1 MANLRFVRGDVDGF
15 FGLFI
20 DNLLQLMLIIL
31 LGPLCGMPA
40 AFTVGV
46 VLPGA
51 AVSLLVGNLFYAWQA
66 RRLARETGR
75 ADVTALPYG
84 INTVSL
90 IAFVFLVMGPVY
102 SANKGAMGEAGA
114 GRLAWQVGLYAT
126 MVCAVME
133 IAGAFVADWV
143 RRNTPRAALLSALAG
158 IAITFIAMGFIF
170 RLFANPLL
178 AIVPLF
184 IILVAYAGRV
194 KLPFGLPAGLVA
206 IVVGTGI
213 AWVAKWCGHPLFE
226 APPISATPGIYLPRP
241 AVGDAFALI
250 FSPVGL
256 KYMAVIFPMGLFNII
271 GSLQNLDSAEA
282 AGDRFPTKPSLLVN
296 GLGSLAAACFGS
308 PFPTTIYIG
317 HPGWK
322 AMGARSAYSTMNGVA
337 ITLLCLS
344 GGIGAVLHV
353 VPIDV
358 TLGILLWIGIII
370 TAQAFQEV
378 PKSHALAVAVGLI
391 PALAAWALY
400 LMETTAR
407 AAGGNLYDGKTLA
420 NLLMNDV
427 YANGIV
433 ALSQGYILTSIV
445 LAAAVVHMVERAFL
459 KAGVWMLIAAG
470 LSFVGLIHGFVM
482 TGEGPGPKFGPPG
495 AWEFGVTYA
504 IVAVGMFL
512 LHGVRGRIGI
522 SAGH

>member
-1 MANLRFVRGDVDGF
+1 MNTPPIVRGDIDGF
-15 FGLFI
+15 FGLFV

-31 LGPLCGMPA
+31 LGPLCGLSA
-40 AFTVGV
+40 EFTTGTI
-46 VLPGA
+46 LPGA

-66 RRLARETGR
+66 RQLAKQTGR
-75 ADVTALPYG
+75 ADITALPYG

-90 IAFVFLVMGPVY
+90 IAFVFLIMAPVY
-102 SANKGAMGEAGA
+102 RENVAALGEKAAGH
-114 GRLAWQVGLYAT
+114 LAWQVGLYAT
-126 MVCAVME
+126 LFCAVME
-133 IAGAFVADWV
+133 IIGAFLADFV

-184 IILVAYAGRV
+184 IILISYAGRM

-206 IVVGTGI
+206 VIVGTLI
-213 AWVAKWCGHPLFE
+213 AWMAHLFGHDLF
-226 APPISATPGIYLPRP
+226 APPPICATVGLHLPKP
-241 AVGDAFALI
+241 AITDAFALI
-250 FSPVGL
+250 LSPLGL
-256 KYMAVIFPMGLFNII
+256 KYMAIIFPMGLFNII
-271 GSLQNLDSAEA
+271 GSLQNLESAEA

-322 AMGARSAYSTMNGVA
+322 AMGARSAYSTLNGLA
-337 ITLLCLS
+337 ITALCLS
-344 GGIGAVLHV
+344 GGIGMVLHII
-353 VPIDV
+353 PIDV

-400 LMETTAR
+400 LMESTAR
-407 AAGGNLYDGKTLA
+407 ASGGNLYAPATLSA
-420 NLLMNDV
+420 LTADDL
-427 YANGIV
+427 YIHGILT
-433 ALSQGYILTSIV
+433 LSQGYILTSIL
-445 LAAAVVHMVERAFL
+445 LAASVVHIIERHFQR
-459 KAGVWMLIAAG
+459 AAG
-470 LSFVGLIHGFVM
+470 WLLLAALFSFVGLIHSY
-482 TGEGPGPKFGPPG
+482 TLTPNGPAPNFTPPA
-495 AWEFGVTYA
+495 AWQFALTYA
-504 IVAVGMFL
+504 IVAVIMLL
-512 LHGVRGRIGI
+512 LHFTRDKLDTTT
-522 SAGH
+522 H